1 MPNYT
6 YPGVYI
12 EEVPNNLVGISGVSP
27 SIGSMVGGALQGPTD
42 TPTLVTSFT
51 DYVGKFGS
59 FTSLSRMTTS
69 AYAFFQ
75 NGGQNL
81 VVVRV
86 APSDATAA
94 EGYISILK
102 TAEALTA
109 DAGTLTATFAAFT
122 GANGTDKTPIAP
134 GSVSLTV
141 TSGGTGF
148 GTALTDTATAG
159 VLTNGTAT
167 GTIDYATGE
176 ITLSGVSGST
186 LNTATFAIT
195 YRYKTFSFDVKWAGA
210 RGNDYRVVV
219 SGDPNYFT
227 VNTATYTRYVV
238 QIVDTANSNA
248 VLETFDAISF
258 TDPSSTSFIATVLND
273 EVTGS
278 QYVSVTAE
286 GNNEGIAAFNG
297 SLVAAESI
305 TPSPAYNGTVRSF
318 DYTLANDVA
327 PFSLTGSVELQ
338 GAAVTATSVVGST
351 FTLSGGNTVLTF
363 PLPAAYARLGQDVAA
378 GRITLADA
386 QTDLNGTVL
395 VASATADATTPVA
408 PSNQTFTYNGLLS
421 ADTFTVSGTLANA
434 DIVAASSGISLV
446 GGSLVVTITLAAA
459 TAPDPEFNPLLVTFA
474 ATSQIAATSTYSL
487 GTILIAD
494 DGEGNITDL
503 GTGTAVD
510 ITLDPSATNAI
521 DYGTTTSPAVLSLT
535 WKFLDNPARG
545 PSGAI
550 AQTVTYYNPAAST
563 SATTTLSGGSDGS
576 ALTRSV
582 VSAPALAASNS
593 GLYSLNTVES
603 ILNICI
609 PDFETDY
616 LVSQDL
622 VDYCETRKD
631 RFCVLSVPSGLTNA
645 QAVNYKQ
652 LTLAKNSSRAAL
664 YYPHIRIIDPVS
676 ETEVLQPPGGHILGV
691 FARTDATANVS
702 TAPAGTSRGVLNFST
717 GLEFYMTPD
726 QAGVT
731 NQVGVNNLV
740 QFPTTGRVVWGAR
753 TLQIGGEFPYV
764 QMRRLFM
771 FLEKSVFNNTQQFV
785 FENNGAALQVR
796 VRLAIESFLL
806 GLFNAGYF
814 TGNTPAQSF
823 FVICDGSNNPP
834 AQVAQGILTCD
845 IGVAPTRPAEFI
857 VFRFQ
862 QKAIEG

>member
-1 MPNYT
+1 MPTYT

-12 EEVPNNLVGISGVSP
+12 EEVPSNAVGINGVSP
-27 SIGSMVGGALQGPTD
+27 SIGSMIGGSLQGPTN
-42 TPTLVTSFT
+42 TPTAVTSFT
-51 DYVGKFGS
+51 DYVGRFGS

-86 APSDATAA
+86 TPTDATAA
-94 EGYISILK
+94 AGYIALPK
-102 TAEALTA
+102 TGEALTA

-122 GANGTDKTPIAP
+122 GANGTDKTPVAP
-134 GSVSLTV
+134 STVSIV
-141 TSGGTGF
+141 ITSGTAANGT
-148 GTALTDTATAG
+148 LTDNGSG
-159 VLTNGTAT
+159 VLTSAVVGLS
-167 GTIDYATGE
+167 GTIDYASGE
-176 ITLSGVSGST
+176 ITISGPAGST
-186 LNTATFAIT
+186 LSAAVFTAA
-195 YRYKTFSFDVKWAGA
+195 YDYKTFSFDVKWEGA
-210 RGNDYRVVV
+210 RGDDYVVAI
-219 SGDPNYFT
+219 SGDPNYYT

-238 QIVDTANSNA
+238 QIVDTANSNS

-286 GNNEGIAAFNG
+286 GNNEGVSTFNG
-297 SLVAAESI
+297 VPVTAAAVTSA
-305 TPSPAYNGTVRSF
+305 PAYNGTVRSF
-318 DYTLANDVA
+318 TYALANDVA
-327 PFSLTGSVELQ
+327 PFSLTGSFALENTI
-338 GAAVTATSVVGST
+338 AATPVVGQT
-351 FTLSGGNTVLTF
+351 FAVSGANLVLTYT
-363 PLPAAYARLGQDVAA
+363 LPAAYQTIAQDIAA
-378 GRITLADA
+378 GRGTVTLTTA
-386 QTDLNGTVL
+386 QTDLNGTIL
-395 VASATADATTPVA
+395 VAKASGNVA
-408 PSNQTFTYNGLLS
+408 GSVAFTDQTFTYVS
-421 ADTFTVSGTLANA
+421 SSDTFTVSGTL
-434 DIVAASSGISLV
+434 VAGNVVSASSGISIV
-446 GGSLVVTITLAAA
+446 GGNLVATITLVAGGGN
-459 TAPDPEFNPLLVTFA
+459 PDPEFDPATVTLQTA
-474 ATSQIAATSTYSL
+474 SNLEPINYAI
-487 GTILIAD
+487 GTVLIAD

-510 ITLDPSATNAI
+510 IVLDPSASNTI
-521 DYGTTTSPAVLSLT
+521 DYGSPTSVGSLSLT

-545 PSGAI
+545 PSGAGV
-550 AQTVTYYNPAAST
+550 QTVTYYNPAAAT
-563 SATTTLSGGSDGS
+563 SASVTLSGGSDGS

-631 RFCVLSVPSGLTNA
+631 RFCILSVPSGLTNA

-691 FARTDATANVS
+691 YARTDATANVS
-702 TAPAGTSRGVLNFST
+702 TAPAGTTRGTLNFST

-753 TLQIGGEFPYV
+753 TLQIGGEFPYI

-785 FENNGAALQVR
+785 FENNGSALQVR
-796 VRLAIESFLL
+796 VRLAVETFLL
-806 GLFNAGYF
+806 GLYSAGYF

-845 IGVAPTRPAEFI
+845 IGVAPTRPAEFV

-862 QKAIEG
+862 QKAIAG